1 MAIQKY
7 VKLGVYELAA
17 MAIIVF
23 GTLLRVVLVGLQWPL
38 FNSDEGTMGI
48 MALHIASRGDHPL
61 FYYGQH
67 FMGTLDAYLAA
78 GVFRVLG
85 SSILT
90 LRGSMLLLYVPF
102 LLVMYGLTRLL
113 YSKQMALGCLLI
125 LSLGS
130 IPILNLEVRP
140 LVYADILVLGAC
152 AFLLAC
158 GLVLSASPQPGQPGR
173 GWRVLGYG
181 CWGVVAGLGVWS
193 DPLVLP
199 YVAAAGLLLLVWCW
213 RELVFQMGG
222 LCLLLGW
229 LVGAAPLLL
238 YNLSAPAGQDSLS
251 IVLAQAHPVTSGPG
265 QFTPLSRHLINTILY
280 NIPTATG
287 DPFCNLV
294 FSQGPIH
301 MPGLRCTIVHAS
313 WSLGLMVLWLV
324 AVVLALRGLWT
335 GQQGVG
341 GQPSAAEHSHSMRR
355 ESARLLL
362 LGSAG
367 LTVLVFTL
375 SAPSIPSS
383 AGNARYL
390 HCLLISVPA
399 VLCPLWRGASKLTA
413 AGGLRAS
420 SRVVVSRA
428 LLLLVAIVCVAGTL
442 AALQDVPAVR
452 LIEQQRQAMILQ
464 LERRHIRHFYTDD
477 YWTCYRMAFAS
488 GEAITCAVI
497 GADLRPSGSNRNR
510 YGPYV
515 GQVQADRHAAYVLP
529 LADAHTPWIVRNAH
543 LASRHYLRLDL
554 PGYVIYTK
562 RL

>member
-23 GTLLRVVLVGLQWPL
+23 GTLLRVVLVGLHWPL

-48 MALHIASRGDHPL
+48 MALHIASRGDHPV

-130 IPILNLEVRP
+130 IPILILEVSP

-158 GLVLSASPQPGQPGR
+158 GLALSASPQPGQKGR

-213 RELVFQMGG
+213 QELVFQMGG

-287 DPFCNLV
+287 NPLCLY
-294 FSQGPIH
+294 SQGSIH
-301 MPGLRCTIVHAS
+301 TIGLKCAMGLVS

-324 AVVLALRGLWT
+324 AVMLALRGLWT

-375 SAPSIPSS
+375 SAASIPSS
-383 AGNARYL
+383 SVLARYL

-399 VLCPLWRGASKLTA
+399 VLWPLWRGASKLTA

-452 LIEQQRQAMILQ
+452 LIEQQRQAMLLQ

-497 GADLRPSGSNRNR
+497 DADLRPSGSNRNR

-543 LASRHYLRLDL
+543 LANGHYLRLDL

>member
-1 MAIQKY
+1 
-7 VKLGVYELAA
+7 
-17 MAIIVF
+17 
-23 GTLLRVVLVGLQWPL
+23 
-38 FNSDEGTMGI
+38 
-48 MALHIASRGDHPL
+48 
-61 FYYGQH
+61 
-67 FMGTLDAYLAA
+67 
-78 GVFRVLG
+78 
-85 SSILT
+85 
-90 LRGSMLLLYVPF
+90 
-102 LLVMYGLTRLL
+102 
-113 YSKQMALGCLLI
+113 
-125 LSLGS
+125 
-130 IPILNLEVRP
+130 
-140 LVYADILVLGAC
+140 
-152 AFLLAC
+152 
-158 GLVLSASPQPGQPGR
+158 
-173 GWRVLGYG
+173 
-181 CWGVVAGLGVWS
+181 
-193 DPLVLP
+193 
-199 YVAAAGLLLLVWCW
+199 
-213 RELVFQMGG
+213 
-222 LCLLLGW
+222 
-229 LVGAAPLLL
+229 
-238 YNLSAPAGQDSLS
+238 
-251 IVLAQAHPVTSGPG
+251 
-265 QFTPLSRHLINTILY
+265 
-280 NIPTATG
+280 
-287 DPFCNLV
+287 
-294 FSQGPIH
+294 

-324 AVVLALRGLWT
+324 AVVLVLRGLWT
-335 GQQGVG
+335 GQQGVS
-341 GQPSAAEHSHSMRR
+341 GQPSAAAHSHSMRR

-399 VLCPLWRGASKLTA
+399 VLWPLWRGASKLTA

-420 SRVVVSRA
+420 IHLVVSRA

-452 LIEQQRQAMILQ
+452 LIEQQRQAMLLQ

-497 GADLRPSGSNRNR
+497 GADLHPSGSNRNR

-543 LASRHYLRLDL
+543 LASGHYLRLDL

>member
-23 GTLLRVVLVGLQWPL
+23 GTLLRVVLVGLHWPL

-48 MALHIASRGDHPL
+48 MALHIASRGDHPV

-130 IPILNLEVRP
+130 IPILILEVSP

-158 GLVLSASPQPGQPGR
+158 GLALSASPQPGQKGR

-280 NIPTATG
+280 NLPTATG
-287 DPFCNLV
+287 NPLCLY
-294 FSQGPIH
+294 SQGSIH
-301 MPGLRCTIVHAS
+301 TIGLRCTIVHAS

-324 AVVLALRGLWT
+324 AVVLALRGVWT
-335 GQQGVG
+335 GQQGVS

-399 VLCPLWRGASKLTA
+399 VLWPLWRGASKLTA

-442 AALQDVPAVR
+442 AAVQDVPAVR
-452 LIEQQRQAMILQ
+452 LIEQQRQAMLLQ

-529 LADAHTPWIVRNAH
+529 LADAHTSWIVRNAH
-543 LASRHYLRLDL
+543 LASGHYLRLDL

>member
-48 MALHIASRGDHPL
+48 MALHIASRGDHPV

-130 IPILNLEVRP
+130 IPILILEVSP
-140 LVYADILVLGAC
+140 LVYADILMLGAC

-158 GLVLSASPQPGQPGR
+158 GLVLSASPQPGQKGR

-324 AVVLALRGLWT
+324 AVMLALRGVWT

-375 SAPSIPSS
+375 SAASIPSS
-383 AGNARYL
+383 SVLARYL

-399 VLCPLWRGASKLTA
+399 VLWPLWRGASKLTA

-442 AALQDVPAVR
+442 AALQDVSAVR
-452 LIEQQRQAMILQ
+452 LIEQQR
-464 LERRHIRHFYTDD
+464 
-477 YWTCYRMAFAS
+477 
-488 GEAITCAVI
+488 
-497 GADLRPSGSNRNR
+497 DLHPSGSNRNR

-543 LASRHYLRLDL
+543 LASGHYLRLDL